1 MPTDQAQVV
10 GEYVTIQLVA
20 ELGTKGTAT
29 DTTNET
35 AENCA
40 RSGTEG
46 DAQRACNSTNY
57 CASLAAGQGSTGATS
72 GTTYSTDR
80 GGDLHCMV
88 E

>member
-1 MPTDQAQVV
+1 MPADQAQIV
-10 GEYVTIQLVA
+10 GQHVTIQLVA

-29 DTTNET
+29 GT
-35 AENCA
+35 ANQAAKDCPRYRA
-40 RSGTEG
+40 EG
-46 DAQRACNSTNY
+46 DAQRACNSTDY

-72 GTTYSTDR
+72 GTTYSTNR